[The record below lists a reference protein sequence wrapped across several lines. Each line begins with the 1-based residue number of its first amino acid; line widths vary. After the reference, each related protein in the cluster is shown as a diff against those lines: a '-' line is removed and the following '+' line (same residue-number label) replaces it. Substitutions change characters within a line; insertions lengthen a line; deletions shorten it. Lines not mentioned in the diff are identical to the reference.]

1 MRFGVVLGND
11 PMTTVRETQLLERSG
26 IDTAWFP
33 EVPTIGY
40 GDPFVCMA
48 LAAQKTER
56 IQLGTQVTCA
66 GLRLPPVLL
75 TQVGTLGR
83 LAPGRV
89 RLGWG
94 SGAFSRHLI
103 ALPAASGAEQRE
115 ELRQLRELLD
125 GRTATVNDAPI
136 EFSPWDRPILDLDH
150 IPLEVAAGSSRSAAL
165 AGEFGDGLMAAIDIA
180 PESLRALRD
189 VAVAAAT
196 QAGRWSERPL
206 FTVDLGPLCVLD
218 DGEALDSPRA
228 VAIAQPRVA
237 SFFAGWMA
245 RGTDP
250 DEVPS
255 ALRDDYERFR
265 SWARDRYGDGRS
277 TLDRAL
283 SGYGVGAR
291 RPETDQFVSLQAIE
305 ALTVA
310 GPAQE
315 IAEQLREMERIGV
328 TDVSVTPSLNRA
340 FLDPAELSGIV
351 RLRELLG

>member
-11 PMTTVRETQLLERSG
+11 PMTTVREAQLLERSG
-26 IDTAWFP
+26 IETAWFP

-56 IQLGTQVTCA
+56 LQLGTSITSA

-94 SGAFSRHLI
+94 SGVFSRHLI

-125 GRTATVNDAPI
+125 RRATIINGTSI
-136 EFSPWDRPILDLDH
+136 EFSPWDRPILDLDD
-150 IPLEVAAGSSRSAAL
+150 ISLEIAAGSPRSAGL

-180 PESLRALRD
+180 PETLRALRET
-189 VAVAAAT
+189 AVATAT
-196 QAGRWSERPL
+196 QAGRWRESPL
-206 FTVDLGPLCVLD
+206 FTVDLGPLCVLE

-228 VAIAQPRVA
+228 VAVAQPRVA

-245 RGTDP
+245 RDTDP

-255 ALRDDYERFR
+255 ALRDEYERFR
-265 SWARDRYGDGRS
+265 SWARERYGDEPAIV
-277 TLDRAL
+277 DRAL

-291 RPETDQFVSLQAIE
+291 RPETDQFVSPEAIK

-310 GPAQE
+310 GPAPE
-315 IAEQLREMERIGV
+315 IAEQLREMARIGV
-328 TDVSVTPSLNRA
+328 TDVSVTPSLNRV
-340 FLDPAELSGIV
+340 LLEAELSGILRV
-351 RLRELLG
+351 RELLG